1 MSIVLAGS
9 AMEMPEDIS
18 PEMGAHLTSILR
30 RSLRVMTRLDDPER
44 QKAQTRDFRT
54 VARFDSH
61 DEYMKA
67 SGLDL
72 IIRRHEA
79 DGRRHGENW

>member
-1 MSIVLAGS
+1 
-9 AMEMPEDIS
+9 MEMPEDIS
-18 PEMGAHLTSILR
+18 PELGAHLTSILR
-30 RSLRVMTRLDDPER
+30 RSLRVITRLDDPER

-54 VARFDSH
+54 VTGFYSH

-72 IIRRHEA
+72 LVSDLRQNQSEVA
-79 DGRRHGENW
+79 LSNGRRHGENW